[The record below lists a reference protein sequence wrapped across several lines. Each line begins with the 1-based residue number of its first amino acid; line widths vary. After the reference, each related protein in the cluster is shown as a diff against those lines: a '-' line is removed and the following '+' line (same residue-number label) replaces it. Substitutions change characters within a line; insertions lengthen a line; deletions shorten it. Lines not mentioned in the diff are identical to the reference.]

1 MEVAQHIVYCD
12 VYPEIIKPYKD
23 GRSVAGKR
31 YTEATTQSKP
41 ELTVQMMKRDL
52 RNGFDADYVVAD
64 SWFGTKVMIRTAVD
78 LDIDAILRMK
88 KSKMKYRAEVNG
100 RKKQLLDAK

>member
-41 ELTVQMMKRDL
+41 EM
-52 RNGFDADYVVAD
+52 AA
-64 SWFGTKVMIRTAVD
+64 
-78 LDIDAILRMK
+78 
-88 KSKMKYRAEVNG
+88 
-100 RKKQLLDAK
+100 